1 MRIRNKQL
9 LWLVSFVLAGVM
21 IVQPQRTT
29 AQEQKEQLDT
39 VKIDTDLVVLRI
51 TVSDQQGRAA
61 MHLRQDAFKVYEDG
75 VEQHLS
81 FFNDE
86 ESPVSWGL
94 VLDRSGS
101 MMEMMSDVYDA
112 ALHVIDEGTSRDETF
127 IVTFNK
133 QPEMVIDFTPERHRL
148 ENSVLGLRAEG
159 ETALYDAVEFA
170 LDNLK
175 NAKNRKRVLVVV
187 TDGEDNAS
195 RLKFRD
201 LIERAEE
208 EDAVIY
214 TVGMFGDMGESSRSL
229 AKMLGTGS
237 RDGRAELT
245 KLAEVTGGL
254 AHFPRNVDQ
263 CKSVMREIAREVS
276 QQYSLGY
283 YPLNKER
290 DGKWRGI
297 KVAVNQNGGSTRLVA
312 RTRSGYYARKAPS
325 QEISG
330 NQVGSA
336 NWKEF

>member
-9 LWLVSFVLAGVM
+9 LWLISFVLAGVM
-21 IVQPQRTT
+21 IVQTQRTA
-29 AQEQKEQLDT
+29 AQEQKQQLDT
-39 VKIDTDLVVLRI
+39 IKIDTDLVVLRI

-61 MHLRQDAFKVYEDG
+61 MRLSQDAFKVYEDG
-75 VEQHLS
+75 VEQRLS
-81 FFNDE
+81 FFSDE

-112 ALHVIDEGTSRDETF
+112 ALHVIDEGTARDETF

-133 QPEMVIDFTPERHRL
+133 TPELVIDFTPDRHRL
-148 ENSVLGLRAEG
+148 ENSVLGLKAEG
-159 ETALYDAVEFA
+159 ETALYDAVNFA

-201 LIERAEE
+201 LIEHAEE

-214 TVGMFGDMGESSRSL
+214 TVGMFGDMGESSALL
-229 AKMLGTGS
+229 AKMLGTGT
-237 RDGRAELT
+237 RDGQAELK

-254 AHFPRNVDQ
+254 AHFPKNVDQ

-283 YPLNKER
+283 YPVNKER

-297 KVAVNQNGGSTRLVA
+297 KVAVNHNGTSTRLVA
-312 RTRSGYYARKAPS
+312 RTRSGYYARKALS
-325 QEISG
+325 QGITG
-330 NQVGSA
+330 NQSGSD
-336 NWKEF
+336 NW